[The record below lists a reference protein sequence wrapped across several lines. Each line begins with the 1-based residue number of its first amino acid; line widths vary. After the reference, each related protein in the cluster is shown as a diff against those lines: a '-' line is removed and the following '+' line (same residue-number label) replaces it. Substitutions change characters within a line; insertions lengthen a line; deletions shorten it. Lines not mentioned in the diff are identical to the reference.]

1 RLVLRGLPD
10 GMRSTSAVL
19 TRLADAGVSVDMVAH
34 ADRPDGRRQLQ
45 LSVKADVLPEAR
57 EPRNAMVAELGG
69 GGLDV
74 QAQLVRAALGGAGL
88 HGRPGVHGRAFQ
100 VLLDQGIEV
109 HGLSTSAIS
118 IALLFDTEHEE
129 RAVRA
134 LHDAF
139 GLGEARS

>member
-1 RLVLRGLPD
+1 
-10 GMRSTSAVL
+10 
-19 TRLADAGVSVDMVAH
+19 VS
-34 ADRPDGRRQLQ
+34 
-45 LSVKADVLPEAR
+45 
-57 EPRNAMVAELGG
+57 ELGG
-69 GGLDV
+69 EGLEV
-74 QAQLVRAALGGAGL
+74 QDRLARVALVGTGM
-88 HGRPGVHGRAFQ
+88 HGRPGVYARAFQ

-118 IALLFDTEHEE
+118 IALLIDAEHEE